1 MPLNTAQVLAA
12 AWFVGLVI
20 AASLGLGEPLSP
32 GRWPGIA
39 CNWFE
44 IFMVERTV
52 LFYVRVDDFLV
63 GGCSRQHVVR
73 RDHKFPPST
82 KKRWPVTGS

>member
-1 MPLNTAQVLAA
+1 MPLNIAQVLAA
-12 AWFVGLVI
+12 AWLVGSVI
-20 AASLGLGEPLSP
+20 AASLGLAPLSP

-52 LFYVRVDDFLV
+52 LFYVRVNDF
-63 GGCSRQHVVR
+63 R
-73 RDHKFPPST
+73 RLWLQPATRRVPRS
-82 KKRWPVTGS
+82 

>member
-1 MPLNTAQVLAA
+1 MWQDRLRLPGAPNAAQYRSGACRSVVCWL
-12 AWFVGLVI
+12 
-20 AASLGLGEPLSP
+20 SHCREPGLGEPLSP

-73 RDHKFPPST
+73 
-82 KKRWPVTGS
+82 